1 MSIKRNNGY
10 MIPKIK
16 TTKAKKLVCSNCEKE
31 LTPQTAYF
39 YVDGNNCAITNNS
52 PTFCKECYIKK
63 YGNS

>member
-16 TTKAKKLVCSNCEKE
+16 TTKAKKLVCSNCKKE